1 MAVSGPRARHHPTQT
16 GHFRHI
22 VASGE
27 TPSHPDWSLQ
37 IYSPAYSPLYTI
49 FRSSRFGFRPHIHKM
64 MKSLGNL
71 SSYFTTSSFQES
83 AISDLRGVDET
94 TVLTWLSV
102 LRSLEPG
109 FKHAPRAGGLTSQ
122 QFNAVSTLL
131 SFSDQTILELLR
143 ANNASGWRYQSMAE
157 SGLTC

>member
-1 MAVSGPRARHHPTQT
+1 MAGSGPRARHHPTQT
-16 GHFRHI
+16 GHFRYI
-22 VASGE
+22 VLPTALSTRSSE
-27 TPSHPDWSLQ
+27 
-37 IYSPAYSPLYTI
+37 
-49 FRSSRFGFRPHIHKM
+49 SSRFGFRPPIHKM

-143 ANNASGWRYQSMAE
+143 ANDASGWRYLSIAE